1 MLWIK
6 KKLKKN
12 FYIYLVLKFLYV
24 RVYLKINE
32 KIRNHILF
40 NLNRKRNSFFKANP
54 KEKGE
59 AILFGKTFFYPKRS
73 LYYKKFLENF
83 EDDKIS
89 SELNILKKS
98 FFDEKSI
105 DFILDV
111 GANIGYQTLFY
122 KSYFASNTKIL
133 CFEPHPISYFFL
145 NENLSQ
151 YKNISLYNFALG
163 DRESKEIISVPKH
176 ESHRLT
182 NLGIASISKNKTN
195 HLKEEIQV
203 KKFDDLDILKGEYKS
218 IFIKIDVEGYEKK
231 VLLGMNNFLKKKI
244 NIFLQI
250 EINKNY
256 QNFNELKS
264 IVNFLSDLNYS
275 FFVFDK
281 SKLIKLDQKEI
292 IKICLFQNN
301 EVYCKKLV

>member
-105 DFILDV
+105 DFILIV
-111 GANIGYQTLFY
+111 A
-122 KSYFASNTKIL
+122 
-133 CFEPHPISYFFL
+133 
-145 NENLSQ
+145 
-151 YKNISLYNFALG
+151 AL
-163 DRESKEIISVPKH
+163 
-176 ESHRLT
+176 T
-182 NLGIASISKNKTN
+182 
-195 HLKEEIQV
+195 
-203 KKFDDLDILKGEYKS
+203 GEKS
-218 IFIKIDVEGYEKK
+218 IMHKCSYKA
-231 VLLGMNNFLKKKI
+231 
-244 NIFLQI
+244 
-250 EINKNY
+250 
-256 QNFNELKS
+256 LKS
-264 IVNFLSDLNYS
+264 
-275 FFVFDK
+275 
-281 SKLIKLDQKEI
+281 
-292 IKICLFQNN
+292 
-301 EVYCKKLV
+301 